1 MPKRKYSNKQMQ
13 IQLYKYIFNDFSV
26 ENTQVIIKKIC
37 GSFDLE
43 RCQMIFKQFF
53 QNIFYTLTVL
63 LKKENKIKDKKNLVF
78 LPIDLKKD
86 ISNIEH
92 LSYLFQDHS
101 FGTFNRANLAWLTYA
116 LINNIDSK

>member
-1 MPKRKYSNKQMQ
+1 MQ
-13 IQLYKYIFNDFSV
+13 VQLYKYIFNNFSV
-26 ENTQVIIKKIC
+26 KNTQVIIKKIC
-37 GSFDLE
+37 FRFYLR

-53 QNIFYTLTVL
+53 LNIFYTLTVL
-63 LKKENKIKDKKNLVF
+63 LKKGNKIKHTNNLVF

-101 FGTFNRANLAWLTYA
+101 FGTFNSANLAWLTYA
-116 LINNIDSK
+116 LINQIDSK